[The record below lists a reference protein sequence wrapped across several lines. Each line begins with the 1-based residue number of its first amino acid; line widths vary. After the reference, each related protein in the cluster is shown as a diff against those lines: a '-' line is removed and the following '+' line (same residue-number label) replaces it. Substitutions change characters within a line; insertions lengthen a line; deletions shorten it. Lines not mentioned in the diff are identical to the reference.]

1 MPRHTFPAFTAALD
15 RVHNPESPLDALPD
29 SVAWRRLA
37 YDEFLAGQVS
47 LALVRARVRKLSGQP
62 LTGSFTDYAIPRA
75 SDAPS
80 FATGYH
86 SVPATT
92 NILGAKGCGEAGCA
106 GSLPSVMNALVDA
119 LGGKHIN
126 MPATPERVWEALHQ
140 E

>member
-1 MPRHTFPAFTAALD
+1 MTDVAILGYGPVGALLANLLGQAGLKVEVFE
-15 RVHNPESPLDALPD
+15 RVVYSE
-29 SVAWRRLA
+29 
-37 YDEFLAGQVS
+37 E
-47 LALVRARVRKLSGQP
+47 GQP

-80 FATGYH
+80 FAIGYH

-126 MPATPERVWEALHQ
+126 MPATPERVWEALHG
-140 E
+140 